1 MIENLTLDQLRIFVA
16 VAETGS
22 FSAAARRLHRVQS
35 AVSQSIQGLEAVLG
49 APLFDRSGKVPK
61 LNDAGQAIL
70 ADARRLIDGAR
81 ALKAHAAEM
90 AGGVEPELA
99 LAVDA
104 IFPNALLMES
114 LRALRGAF
122 HDLPVSVYTEGLG
135 GPEQRLRDGLVRLAL
150 SSFATRERALDLE
163 SEFLTRIPLIPVVA
177 STHPLAQIDG
187 AITRERIEYETQL
200 VLTDRTPIT
209 QNTFGGILSQKI
221 WRFADMGAR
230 LEFLLGGFGWC
241 NMPTHMV
248 ERAIADGR
256 LKRLDIAGAAPVELA
271 VHIVHERGRAPGRA
285 GRWLIDD
292 LRKRLLGCPSQF
304 VIG

>member
-22 FSAAARRLHRVQS
+22 FSAAARRLSRVQS

-81 ALKAHAAEM
+81 ALKTHAAEM

-114 LRALRGAF
+114 LRALRDAF

-135 GPEQRLRDGLVRLAL
+135 GPEQRLRDGLVKLAL
-150 SSFATRERALDLE
+150 SSVATRERANDLE
-163 SEFLTRIPLIPVVA
+163 SEFLTRIPMIPVVA
-177 STHPLAQIDG
+177 STHPLARIDG

-230 LEFLLGGFGWC
+230 FEFLLGGFGWC

-248 ERAIADGR
+248 EGAIADGR

-271 VHIVHERGRAPGRA
+271 VHVVHERGRAPGRA

-292 LRKRLLGCPSQF
+292 LRKRLSGCPSQF
-304 VIG
+304 VVG